1 MHTRLGALLLLCCIC
16 GLIITSC
23 SAKEDPN
30 KMQFNSDQE
39 LSESER
45 NAALKEIEPERIQ
58 AMNTMG
64 LHILQQMSA
73 KEKGD
78 GNNLLISPYS
88 IAAAIGMAY
97 NGSVGETRQEMAE
110 VMGWSGLEMERVNA
124 SQAALQQLLAHP
136 GNGIEIGIA
145 NSMWM
150 KDGIPVEETYKTT
163 IQQAYEAEIRTL
175 NGQPTQAKEEINQ
188 WVKQHTEGMISNLMQ
203 EPPEKES
210 LMILVNAIAFDGNW
224 MDEFDP
230 EYTTDDEFKLA
241 NGKALSVPMMHQTK
255 QFQYSENE
263 DWQAVRLPY
272 GDGQMHLLIVLPQ
285 EGRTLD
291 EVQQQLL
298 DAPKRLDAGS
308 EYRLVE
314 LSLPRFRAEYGVN
327 LRETLQQLGMEMAF
341 DPYAANFTEMISPGP
356 NLQAFI
362 GQIQHRAV
370 MEVNEQ
376 GTVAAAA
383 TMVGMEAGSAPP
395 TDPVKMNVNRPF
407 MVAVVDE
414 ATDAW
419 VFAGSIYNPDPLEEN

>member
-356 NLQAFI
+356 NLQAYI

-414 ATDAW
+414 ATSAW

>member
-1 MHTRLGALLLLCCIC
+1 MHTRLGALLVLCCIC

-45 NAALKEIEPERIQ
+45 NAALKENEPERIQ

-88 IAAAIGMAY
+88 ISAAIGMAY

-124 SQAALQQLLAHP
+124 SQAALQQLLTHP

-163 IQQAYEAEIRTL
+163 IQQAYEAELRTL

-188 WVKQHTEGMISNLMQ
+188 WVKQHTEGMIPNLMQ
-203 EPPEKES
+203 EPPEKEA

-241 NGKALSVPMMHQTK
+241 NGKALSVRMMHQKK

-272 GDGQMHLLIVLPQ
+272 GEGQMHLLVVLPR

-291 EVQQQLL
+291 QVQQQLL

-314 LSLPRFRAEYGVN
+314 LSLPLFRAEYGVN
-327 LRETLQQLGMEMAF
+327 LRETLQQMGMEMAF
-341 DPYAANFTEMISPGP
+341 DPYAANFTGMISPGP
-356 NLQAFI
+356 NLQAYI

-414 ATDAW
+414 ATGAW
-419 VFAGSIYNPDPLEEN
+419 VFAGSIYNPEPLEEN

>member
-1 MHTRLGALLLLCCIC
+1 
-16 GLIITSC
+16 
-23 SAKEDPN
+23 
-30 KMQFNSDQE
+30 MQFNSDQE

-45 NAALKEIEPERIQ
+45 KAALKEIEPERIQ

-188 WVKQHTEGMISNLMQ
+188 WVKQHTEDMISNLMQ

-230 EYTTDDEFKLA
+230 EYTTDDEFKVA
-241 NGKALSVPMMHQTK
+241 NGKALSVRMMHQTK

-272 GDGQMHLLIVLPQ
+272 GDGQMHLLIILPQ

-327 LRETLQQLGMEMAF
+327 LRETLQQMGMEMAF
-341 DPYAANFTEMISPGP
+341 DPYAANFTKMISPGP
-356 NLQAFI
+356 NLQAYI

-419 VFAGSIYNPDPLEEN
+419 VFAGSIYNPEPLEEN

>member
-1 MHTRLGALLLLCCIC
+1 MHPRLGALLLLCCIC

-30 KMQFNSDQE
+30 QMQFNSDQE

-45 NAALKEIEPERIQ
+45 KAALKEIEPERIQ

-188 WVKQHTEGMISNLMQ
+188 WVKQHTEDMISNLMQ

-230 EYTTDDEFKLA
+230 EYTTDDEFKVA
-241 NGKALSVPMMHQTK
+241 NGKALSVRMMHQTK

-272 GDGQMHLLIVLPQ
+272 GDGQMHLLIILPQ

-327 LRETLQQLGMEMAF
+327 LRETLQQMGMEMAF
-341 DPYAANFTEMISPGP
+341 DPYAANFTKMISPGP
-356 NLQAFI
+356 NLQAYI

-419 VFAGSIYNPDPLEEN
+419 VFAGSIYNPEPLEEN

>member
-1 MHTRLGALLLLCCIC
+1 
-16 GLIITSC
+16 
-23 SAKEDPN
+23 
-30 KMQFNSDQE
+30 MQFNSDQE

-88 IAAAIGMAY
+88 IAAVIGMAY

-124 SQAALQQLLAHP
+124 SQAALQQLLTHP

-163 IQQAYEAEIRTL
+163 IQQTYEAELRTL
-175 NGQPTQAKEEINQ
+175 NGQPAQAKEEINQ
-188 WVKQHTEGMISNLMQ
+188 WVKQHTEGMIPNLMQ
-203 EPPEKES
+203 EPPEKEA

-241 NGKALSVPMMHQTK
+241 NGKALSVPMMHQKK
-255 QFQYSENE
+255 QFQYSENK

-272 GDGQMHLLIVLPQ
+272 GEGQMHLLVVLPR

-291 EVQQQLL
+291 QVQQQLL

-327 LRETLQQLGMEMAF
+327 LRETLQQMGMEMAF
-341 DPYAANFTEMISPGP
+341 DPYAANFTGMISPGP
-356 NLQAFI
+356 NLQAYI

-383 TMVGMEAGSAPP
+383 TMVGMAAGSAPP

-419 VFAGSIYNPDPLEEN
+419 VFAGSIYNPDRLEEN

>member
-1 MHTRLGALLLLCCIC
+1 
-16 GLIITSC
+16 
-23 SAKEDPN
+23 
-30 KMQFNSDQE
+30 MQFNSDQE

-230 EYTTDDEFKLA
+230 EYTTGDEFKLA

-327 LRETLQQLGMEMAF
+327 LRETLQQMGMEMAF
-341 DPYAANFTEMISPGP
+341 DPYAANFTKMISPGP
-356 NLQAFI
+356 NLQAYI

-383 TMVGMEAGSAPP
+383 TMVGMQAGSAPP

-419 VFAGSIYNPDPLEEN
+419 VFAGSLYNPEPLEEN

>member
-1 MHTRLGALLLLCCIC
+1 MHTRLGALLVLCCIC

-23 SAKEDPN
+23 SAKEDLN

-88 IAAAIGMAY
+88 ISAAIGMAY

-124 SQAALQQLLAHP
+124 SQAALQQLLTHP

-163 IQQAYEAEIRTL
+163 IQQTYEAELRTL

-188 WVKQHTEGMISNLMQ
+188 WVKQHTEGMIPNLMQ
-203 EPPEKES
+203 EPPEKEA

-224 MDEFDP
+224 MDELDP

-241 NGKALSVPMMHQTK
+241 NGKEMSVRMMHQKK
-255 QFQYSENE
+255 QFQYSENK

-327 LRETLQQLGMEMAF
+327 LRETLQQMGMEMAF

-356 NLQAFI
+356 NLQAYI

>member
-1 MHTRLGALLLLCCIC
+1 
-16 GLIITSC
+16 
-23 SAKEDPN
+23 
-30 KMQFNSDQE
+30 MQFNSDQE

-124 SQAALQQLLAHP
+124 SQAALQQLLTHP

-188 WVKQHTEGMISNLMQ
+188 WVKQHTEGMIPNLMQ
-203 EPPEKES
+203 EPPEKEA

-230 EYTTDDEFKLA
+230 KYTTDDEFKLA

-327 LRETLQQLGMEMAF
+327 LRETLQQMGMEMAF
-341 DPYAANFTEMISPGP
+341 DPYAANFTKMISPGP
-356 NLQAFI
+356 NLQAYI

-407 MVAVVDE
+407 MLAVVDE

-419 VFAGSIYNPDPLEEN
+419 VFAGSLYNPEPLEEN

>member
-1 MHTRLGALLLLCCIC
+1 
-16 GLIITSC
+16 
-23 SAKEDPN
+23 
-30 KMQFNSDQE
+30 MQFNSDQE

>member
-1 MHTRLGALLLLCCIC
+1 
-16 GLIITSC
+16 
-23 SAKEDPN
+23 
-30 KMQFNSDQE
+30 MQFNSDQE

-73 KEKGD
+73 KEEGD

-88 IAAAIGMAY
+88 ISAAIGMAY

-124 SQAALQQLLAHP
+124 SQAALQQLLTHP

-163 IQQAYEAEIRTL
+163 IQQTYEAELRTL
-175 NGQPTQAKEEINQ
+175 NGQPAQAKEEINQ

-210 LMILVNAIAFDGNW
+210 LIFLVNAIAFDGKW

-230 EYTTDDEFKLA
+230 EYTTDDEFKLV
-241 NGKALSVPMMHQTK
+241 NGKALSVRMMHQKK
-255 QFQYSENE
+255 QFQYSENK

-272 GDGQMHLLIVLPQ
+272 GEGQMHLLVVLPR

-291 EVQQQLL
+291 QVQQQLL
-298 DAPKRLDAGS
+298 EDPKRLDRGS
-308 EYRLVE
+308 EYSLVD

-341 DPYAANFTEMISPGP
+341 DPYAANFTGMISPGP
-356 NLQAFI
+356 NLQAYI

-376 GTVAAAA
+376 GTVAAAS
-383 TMVGMEAGSAPP
+383 TMVGMAAGSAPP
-395 TDPVKMNVNRPF
+395 TDPVKMNMNRPF

>member
-1 MHTRLGALLLLCCIC
+1 
-16 GLIITSC
+16 
-23 SAKEDPN
+23 
-30 KMQFNSDQE
+30 MQFNSDQE
-39 LSESER
+39 LFESER

-124 SQAALQQLLAHP
+124 SQAALQQLLTHP

-163 IQQAYEAEIRTL
+163 IQQTYEAELRTL

-188 WVKQHTEGMISNLMQ
+188 WVKQHTEGMILNLMQ
-203 EPPEKES
+203 EPPEKEA

-241 NGKALSVPMMHQTK
+241 NGKALSVPMMHQKK
-255 QFQYSENE
+255 QFQYSENK

-272 GDGQMHLLIVLPQ
+272 GEGQMHLLVVLPR

-291 EVQQQLL
+291 QVQQQLL
-298 DAPKRLDAGS
+298 DAPKRIDRGS
-308 EYRLVE
+308 EYSLVD

-356 NLQAFI
+356 NLQAYI

-407 MVAVVDE
+407 MIAVVDE
-414 ATDAW
+414 STDAW

>member
-1 MHTRLGALLLLCCIC
+1 
-16 GLIITSC
+16 
-23 SAKEDPN
+23 
-30 KMQFNSDQE
+30 MQFNSDQE

-230 EYTTDDEFKLA
+230 EYTTGDEFKLA

-327 LRETLQQLGMEMAF
+327 LRETLQQMGMEMAF
-341 DPYAANFTEMISPGP
+341 DPYAANFTKMISPGP
-356 NLQAFI
+356 NLQAYI

-383 TMVGMEAGSAPP
+383 TMVGMQAGSAPP

-419 VFAGSIYNPDPLEEN
+419 VFAGSIHHPDPLEEN

>member
-1 MHTRLGALLLLCCIC
+1 
-16 GLIITSC
+16 
-23 SAKEDPN
+23 
-30 KMQFNSDQE
+30 
-39 LSESER
+39 
-45 NAALKEIEPERIQ
+45 
-58 AMNTMG
+58 
-64 LHILQQMSA
+64 
-73 KEKGD
+73 
-78 GNNLLISPYS
+78 
-88 IAAAIGMAY
+88 
-97 NGSVGETRQEMAE
+97 
-110 VMGWSGLEMERVNA
+110 MGWSGLEMERVNA
-124 SQAALQQLLAHP
+124 SQAALQQLLTHP
-136 GNGIEIGIA
+136 GNGIEVGIA

-150 KDGIPVEETYKTT
+150 KEGIPVEEKYKIT

-175 NGQPTQAKEEINQ
+175 NGQQTQAKEEINQ

-203 EPPEKES
+203 EPPEKEA

-230 EYTTDDEFKLA
+230 EYTTDEEFKLV
-241 NGKALSVPMMHQTK
+241 NGKDLSVRMMHQTK

-327 LRETLQQLGMEMAF
+327 LRETLQQMGMEMAF
-341 DPYAANFTEMISPGP
+341 DPYAANFTKMISPGP
-356 NLQAFI
+356 NLQAYI

-395 TDPVKMNVNRPF
+395 TDLVKMNVNRPF

-419 VFAGSIYNPDPLEEN
+419 VFAGSLYNPEPLEEN

>member
-1 MHTRLGALLLLCCIC
+1 
-16 GLIITSC
+16 
-23 SAKEDPN
+23 
-30 KMQFNSDQE
+30 MQFNSDQE

-88 IAAAIGMAY
+88 ISAAIGMAY

-124 SQAALQQLLAHP
+124 SQAALQQLLTHP

-163 IQQAYEAEIRTL
+163 IQQTYEAELRTL

-188 WVKQHTEGMISNLMQ
+188 WVKQHTEGMIPNLMQ
-203 EPPEKES
+203 EPPEKEA

-224 MDEFDP
+224 MDELDP

-241 NGKALSVPMMHQTK
+241 NGKEMSVRMMHQKK
-255 QFQYSENE
+255 QFQYSENK

-327 LRETLQQLGMEMAF
+327 LRETLQQMGMEMAF

-356 NLQAFI
+356 NLQAYI

>member
-1 MHTRLGALLLLCCIC
+1 
-16 GLIITSC
+16 
-23 SAKEDPN
+23 
-30 KMQFNSDQE
+30 MQFNSDQE

-45 NAALKEIEPERIQ
+45 NAALKENEPERIQ

-88 IAAAIGMAY
+88 ISAAIGMAY

-124 SQAALQQLLAHP
+124 SQAALQQLLTHP

-163 IQQAYEAEIRTL
+163 IQQAYEAELRTL

-188 WVKQHTEGMISNLMQ
+188 WVKQHTEGMIPNLMQ
-203 EPPEKES
+203 EPPEKEA

-241 NGKALSVPMMHQTK
+241 NGKALSVRMMHQKK

-272 GDGQMHLLIVLPQ
+272 GEGQMHLLVVLPR

-291 EVQQQLL
+291 QVQQQLL

-314 LSLPRFRAEYGVN
+314 LSLPLFRAEYGVN
-327 LRETLQQLGMEMAF
+327 LRETLQQMGMEMAF
-341 DPYAANFTEMISPGP
+341 DPYAANFTGMISPGP
-356 NLQAFI
+356 NLQAYI

-414 ATDAW
+414 ATGAW
-419 VFAGSIYNPDPLEEN
+419 VFAGSIYNPEPLEEN

>member
-1 MHTRLGALLLLCCIC
+1 MHTRLGTLLLLCCIC
-16 GLIITSC
+16 GVIITSC
-23 SAKEDPN
+23 SAKEDSN

-39 LSESER
+39 LFESVR

-64 LHILQQMSA
+64 LHILQQMRA

-88 IAAAIGMAY
+88 IAAAIGVAY
-97 NGSVGETRQEMAE
+97 NGSVGETRREMAE
-110 VMGWSGLEMERVNA
+110 VIGWSGLEMERVNA

-150 KDGIPVEETYKTT
+150 KEGIPVEETYQTT
-163 IQQAYEAEIRTL
+163 VQQTYEAEIRTL
-175 NGQPTQAKEEINQ
+175 NGQPAQAKEEINQ
-188 WVKQHTEGMISNLMQ
+188 WVKQHTEGMIPNLMQ
-203 EPPEKES
+203 EPPEKEA

-230 EYTTDDEFKLA
+230 EYTTDEEFKLV
-241 NGKALSVPMMHQTK
+241 NGKDLSVRMMHQTK

-356 NLQAFI
+356 NLQAYI

-414 ATDAW
+414 ATSAW

>member
-1 MHTRLGALLLLCCIC
+1 
-16 GLIITSC
+16 
-23 SAKEDPN
+23 
-30 KMQFNSDQE
+30 MQFNSDQE
-39 LSESER
+39 LFESER

-124 SQAALQQLLAHP
+124 SQAALQQLLTHP

-163 IQQAYEAEIRTL
+163 IQQTYEAELRIL

-188 WVKQHTEGMISNLMQ
+188 WVKQHTEGMIPNLMQ
-203 EPPEKES
+203 EPPEKEA

-241 NGKALSVPMMHQTK
+241 NGKALSVPMMHQKK
-255 QFQYSENE
+255 QFQYSENK

-272 GDGQMHLLIVLPQ
+272 GEGQMHLLVVLPR

-291 EVQQQLL
+291 QVQQQLL
-298 DAPKRLDAGS
+298 DAPKRLDADS

-327 LRETLQQLGMEMAF
+327 LRETLQQMGMEMAF
-341 DPYAANFTEMISPGP
+341 DPYAANFTGMISPGP
-356 NLQAFI
+356 NLQAYI
-362 GQIQHRAV
+362 GQIQHHAV

-376 GTVAAAA
+376 GTVAAAS
-383 TMVGMEAGSAPP
+383 TMVGMAAGSAPP

-407 MVAVVDE
+407 MIAVVDE
-414 ATDAW
+414 STDAW

>member
-1 MHTRLGALLLLCCIC
+1 MHTRLGALLLVCWIC

-88 IAAAIGMAY
+88 ISAAIGMAY

-124 SQAALQQLLAHP
+124 SQAALQQLLTHP

-163 IQQAYEAEIRTL
+163 IQQTYEAELRTL

-188 WVKQHTEGMISNLMQ
+188 WVQQHTEGMIPNLMQ
-203 EPPEKES
+203 EPPEKEA

-241 NGKALSVPMMHQTK
+241 NGKALSVPMMHQKK
-255 QFQYSENE
+255 QFQYSENK

-272 GDGQMHLLIVLPQ
+272 GEGQMHLLVVLPR

-291 EVQQQLL
+291 QVQQQLL

-327 LRETLQQLGMEMAF
+327 LRETLQQMGMEMAF
-341 DPYAANFTEMISPGP
+341 DPYAANFTGMISPGP
-356 NLQAFI
+356 NLQAYI
-362 GQIQHRAV
+362 GQIQHHAV

-376 GTVAAAA
+376 GTVAAAS
-383 TMVGMEAGSAPP
+383 TMVGMAAGSAPP
-395 TDPVKMNVNRPF
+395 TDPVKMNMNRPF

>member
-1 MHTRLGALLLLCCIC
+1 MHTRLGALLVLCCIC

-88 IAAAIGMAY
+88 IAAVIGMAY

-124 SQAALQQLLAHP
+124 SQAALQQLLTHP

-163 IQQAYEAEIRTL
+163 IQQTYEAELRTL
-175 NGQPTQAKEEINQ
+175 NGQPAQAKEEINQ
-188 WVKQHTEGMISNLMQ
+188 WVKQHTEGMIPNLMQ
-203 EPPEKES
+203 EPPEKEA

-241 NGKALSVPMMHQTK
+241 NGKALSVPMMHQKK
-255 QFQYSENE
+255 QFQYSENK

-272 GDGQMHLLIVLPQ
+272 GEGQMHLLVVLPR

-291 EVQQQLL
+291 QVQQQLL

-327 LRETLQQLGMEMAF
+327 LRETLQQMGMEMAF
-341 DPYAANFTEMISPGP
+341 DPYAANFTGMISPGP
-356 NLQAFI
+356 NLQAYI

-383 TMVGMEAGSAPP
+383 TMVGMAAGSAPP

-419 VFAGSIYNPDPLEEN
+419 VFAGSIYNPDRLEEN